1 MLSRHP
7 TGGRARL
14 FDGLASLTKEEK
26 VRFSSR
32 EALAASEVRL
42 ILVSWVV
49 EPRSPRGLK
58 AKIAK
63 TSGYVAFDGVR
74 YFWCEQTEERLSGR
88 EHLAGV
94 QREIETP
101 VLDR

>member
-1 MLSRHP
+1 MGDQDSLRRTGEDGKVKFGRMLSRHP

-26 VRFSSR
+26 VRLSSR

-49 EPRSPRGLK
+49 EPRR
-58 AKIAK
+58 
-63 TSGYVAFDGVR
+63 
-74 YFWCEQTEERLSGR
+74 WWTEG
-88 EHLAGV
+88 
-94 QREIETP
+94 
-101 VLDR
+101 